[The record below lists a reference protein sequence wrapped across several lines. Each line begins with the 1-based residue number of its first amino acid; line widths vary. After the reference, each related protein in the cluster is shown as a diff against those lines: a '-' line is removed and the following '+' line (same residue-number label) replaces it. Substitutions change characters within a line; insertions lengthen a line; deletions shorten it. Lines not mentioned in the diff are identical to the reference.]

1 MTHFS
6 FLGSKTDV
14 DGDSSHEIKR
24 CLLLGKKSMT
34 NLDSVFKSRRITLP
48 TKVHLVKAMVFP
60 VVVYRCES
68 WTINKAEHWRTD
80 GFELWCWRKTLES
93 PLDSKEIKLVNAKGN
108 QPWIF
113 IERTDPEHEAPI
125 LWPPDAKSQLIGRDP
140 DAGKDWGQEKKGTTE
155 DETAGWHRGLNGHEF
170 QQTLGDGEGQGSLV
184 CYSPWVHKEL
194 DMTSTIAAI
203 TTMPAQQ

>member
-1 MTHFS
+1 MKTVTDFIL
-6 FLGSKTDV
+6 LGSKITV

-155 DETAGWHRGLNGHEF
+155 DEMVGWHHRLNGHEF
-170 QQTLGDGEGQGSLV
+170 QQTLGDGEEQKSLA
-184 CYSPWVHKEL
+184 C
-194 DMTSTIAAI
+194 
-203 TTMPAQQ
+203 